1 MHTTGHNLPQLLG
14 QARRWFE
21 EALLETLRK
30 RGQTP
35 VSPTQLQLFSV
46 LDERGATISELAQWM
61 GVTRQTTHQAV
72 HGLMD
77 AGLLE
82 QSPHPESASRRLIRR
97 TRLGR
102 QLHGEAEAVLDEL
115 ERELA
120 RRIGSDTV
128 EQLRTA
134 LEASWGEPP
143 NVDESGN

>member
-1 MHTTGHNLPQLLG
+1 MHTTGHNLPRLLG
-14 QARRWFE
+14 QARHWFE
-21 EALLETLRK
+21 EALTETLRR

-46 LDERGATISELAQWM
+46 LDEQGATISELAQWM

-72 HGLMD
+72 HGLME

-82 QSPHPESASRRLIRR
+82 RSAHPESARRRLVRR
-97 TRLGR
+97 TPLGR
-102 QLHGEAEAVLDEL
+102 RLHREAEAVLEEL

-128 EQLRTA
+128 EQLRAA
-134 LEASWGEPP
+134 LESSWGEPP